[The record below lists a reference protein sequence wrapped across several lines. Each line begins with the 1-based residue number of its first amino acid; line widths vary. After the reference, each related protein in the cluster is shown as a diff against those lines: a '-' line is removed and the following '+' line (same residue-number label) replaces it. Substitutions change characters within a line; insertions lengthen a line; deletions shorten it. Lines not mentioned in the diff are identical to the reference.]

1 MIVATSET
9 IAGYEIA
16 QTIGVVRGSTV
27 RTKHVGTDIVAGLK
41 TIIGGEVRGYSSL
54 MAGAREQAIDRMIED
69 ANRYGADAIV
79 AARFETSS
87 LMGGAAELLAYGT
100 AVKLR

>member
-27 RTKHVGTDIVAGLK
+27 RTNG
-41 TIIGGEVRGYSSL
+41 
-54 MAGAREQAIDRMIED
+54 
-69 ANRYGADAIV
+69 
-79 AARFETSS
+79 
-87 LMGGAAELLAYGT
+87 LAYLYVYS
-100 AVKLR
+100 AF